1 MLLAEATHRK
11 KVDPQNMFLNKLE
24 GFATFAP
31 QTKLRVRKQKDES
44 HVFFSVSGVAQYF
57 FSRVPQ
63 RIVLPIGI
71 GSLVAHLQSPVGG
84 NSGAGA
90 APRKST
96 HRFRGEGGGKIQ
108 IP

>member
-1 MLLAEATHRK
+1 M
-11 KVDPQNMFLNKLE
+11 
-24 GFATFAP
+24 
-31 QTKLRVRKQKDES
+31 RVM
-44 HVFFSVSGVAQYF
+44 VLFSVSGVAQHF

-63 RIVLPIGI
+63 QMFLPIGI